1 MSRVDEDVQQGLRER
16 SSAARSGEVGRFGGQ
31 LSLPAFMRQP
41 RLLTWVTGLLVF
53 GVALGFDL
61 YRLGA
66 PSIWFDEAFSVELAR
81 LPLPTMWHIIWG
93 PEPNMELYYLFLH
106 GWLGLSGLFG
116 WLPTEFVVRLPSTIF
131 AALASVMVYLLGR
144 RYMGMAAG
152 MAGAGLFTLNY
163 LQLTYAQQT
172 RAYSLQ
178 LLLTCIA
185 WYALFALLS
194 QDTRVKRWWAC
205 FILATTLAI
214 YAQLFSVLILLSQI
228 GAFAGLLVLPGSW
241 RARAR
246 RNLRGFLASLLAT
259 GVLGIPMWL
268 VALHG
273 ARTNWLPVPHLHDVL
288 HLFQYIT
295 TSSQGYLLLLF
306 ILCVGAVG
314 IALLAYAKD
323 FRPLLRSFTFS
334 GRPEQAGAQ
343 LQQYVPLVFSLVC
356 WLCVPILVSYVVSQS
371 PIRLFSTRY
380 LVTILPPLFLLA
392 GVGINALRWRV
403 AQAAI
408 LLCMLLI
415 ALYYVPVYY
424 RSAQVEDW
432 NSTVHWLQQR
442 YQANDGLVCFDNDVE
457 QGCQISVQY
466 YLDAYPTGAHF
477 TAGTPGLFSWDNL
490 GPANPASGTFA
501 AVDPAALAAFAAHHP
516 RMFYIL
522 GRFPDDASAAKAQA
536 AQNWLDNHY
545 RLLGRIT
552 TRTVTISLYAT
563 GG

>member
-1 MSRVDEDVQQGLRER
+1 MSQVDEGVQQGLHEG
-16 SSAARSGEVGRFGGQ
+16 SVAAHAGEVTRKGRR
-31 LSLPAFMRQP
+31 LSLPTFVRQP

-81 LPLPTMWHIIWG
+81 LPLPTMWHIVWG

-106 GWLGLSGLFG
+106 GWLGLTGLFG

-152 MAGAGLFTLNY
+152 IAGAGLFTLNY

-194 QDTRVKRWWAC
+194 QDARMKRWWAC

-214 YAQLFSVLILLSQI
+214 YAQLFSGLILLSQI
-228 GAFAGLLVLPGSW
+228 VAFAGLLALPGSW

-246 RNLRGFLASLLAT
+246 RNLRGFLASLLAIA
-259 GVLGIPMWL
+259 VLCIPMGL

-273 ARTNWLPVPHLHDVL
+273 AKTNWLLVPHLHDIL

-306 ILCVGAVG
+306 VLCAGAVG

-323 FRPLLRSFTFS
+323 FRPLIRSFTFS
-334 GRPEQAGAQ
+334 SKPEQAEAQ

-356 WLCVPILVSYVVSQS
+356 WLFVPILVSYVVSQGS
-371 PIRLFSTRY
+371 LRLFSARY

-432 NSTVHWLQQR
+432 NSTVSWLQQR
-442 YQANDGLVCFDNDVE
+442 YKPNDGMVCYIE
-457 QGCQISVQY
+457 MECQVAVQY
-466 YLDAYPTGAHF
+466 YLDAYPDGAHF
-477 TAGTPGLFSWDNL
+477 TPDTPGLFSWDTF
-490 GPANPASGTFA
+490 GPTDPANGATA
-501 AVDPAALAAFAAHHP
+501 AVDPAALATFAAHHP

-522 GRFPDDASAAKAQA
+522 GRYPDNTAAAKAQA
-536 AQNWLDNHY
+536 AQNWLDAHY
-545 RLLGRIT
+545 HLLGRIT

>member
-1 MSRVDEDVQQGLRER
+1 MSQVDEGVQQGLHED
-16 SSAARSGEVGRFGGQ
+16 SSAAHAREVARKGRR
-31 LSLPAFMRQP
+31 LSLPAFVRQP
-41 RLLTWVTGLLVF
+41 RLLTWVMGLLVF
-53 GVALGFDL
+53 GVAFGFDL
-61 YRLGA
+61 YKLGV

-81 LPLPTMWHIIWG
+81 LPMPTMWHIIWG

-106 GWLGLSGLFG
+106 GWLGLTGLFG

-152 MAGAGLFTLNY
+152 VAGAGLFTLNY

-178 LLLTCIA
+178 LLLTCMA

-194 QDTRVKRWWAC
+194 QDARVKRWWAC

-214 YAQLFSVLILLSQI
+214 YAQLFSGLILLSQI
-228 GAFAGLLVLPGSW
+228 VAFAGLLVLPGSW

-246 RNLRGFLASLLAT
+246 RNLRGFFASLLAI
-259 GVLGIPMWL
+259 GVLCIPMWL
-268 VALHG
+268 VSLHG
-273 ARTNWLPVPHLHDVL
+273 AKTNWLPAPHPRDIL
-288 HLFQYIT
+288 HLFQFIT

-306 ILCVGAVG
+306 LLCAGAVG

-323 FRPLLRSFTFS
+323 FRPLIRSFTFS
-334 GRPEQAGAQ
+334 SRAEQAEGQ
-343 LQQYVPLVFSLVC
+343 LQHYVPLVFSLVC
-356 WLCVPILVSYVVSQS
+356 WLFVPILVSYVVSQGS
-371 PIRLFSTRY
+371 LRLFSTRY
-380 LVTILPPLFLLA
+380 LVVILPPLFLLA
-392 GVGINALRWRV
+392 GVGINALRWRT
-403 AQAAI
+403 AQGVI

-442 YQANDGLVCFDNDVE
+442 YQPGDGLVCFDNDVE
-457 QGCQISVQY
+457 QGCQVSVQY

-477 TAGTPGLFSWDNL
+477 TADSPGLFSWDHL

-501 AVDPAALAAFAAHHP
+501 AVDPAALATFAAHHP

-522 GRFPDDASAAKAQA
+522 GRYPDNTAAAKAQA
-536 AQNWLDNHY
+536 AQNWLDAHY
-545 RLLGRIT
+545 HLLGRIT

>member
-1 MSRVDEDVQQGLRER
+1 MSRVDGDVQQGLREG
-16 SSAARSGEVGRFGGQ
+16 SSEARAGEVGRLGGR
-31 LSLPAFMRQP
+31 LSRAAFVRQP
-41 RLLTWVTGLLVF
+41 RLLTWVTGLIVF

-81 LPLPTMWHIIWG
+81 QPLPVMWHIIWG

-106 GWLGLSGLFG
+106 GWLGLTGLFG

-152 MAGAGLFTLNY
+152 IAGAGLFSLSFP
-163 LQLTYAQQT
+163 QLTYAQQT

-178 LLLTCIA
+178 LLLLCIA
-185 WYALFALLS
+185 WFALFAILS
-194 QDTRVKRWWAC
+194 QEKNARRWWAC
-205 FILATTLAI
+205 FILASTLAI
-214 YAQLFSVLILLSQI
+214 YAQLFSALILFSQLV
-228 GAFAGLLVLPGSW
+228 AFAGLLVLPGSW
-241 RARAR
+241 RLRAR
-246 RNLRGFLASLLAT
+246 RNFIGFLVSLGVT
-259 GVLGIPMWL
+259 GVLCIPMWL
-268 VALHG
+268 VSLHG
-273 ARTNWLPVPHLHDVL
+273 AKTNWLPVPHLHDIL
-288 HLFQYIT
+288 YLFEFIT
-295 TSSQGYLLLLF
+295 TNSKTYMLLLF
-306 ILCVGAVG
+306 IFCATAAG
-314 IALLAYAKD
+314 IALLSSTKD
-323 FRPLLRSFTFS
+323 FKPLFRSFTFS
-334 GRPEQAGAQ
+334 YKSEQAEAQ
-343 LQQYVPLVFSLVC
+343 LQEYIPLVFSLVC
-356 WLCVPILVSYVVSQS
+356 WLVVPIALSYVISQG

-392 GVGINALRWRV
+392 GVGIGALRWRS
-403 AQAAI
+403 AQAALI
-408 LLCMLLI
+408 LGMLLL

-442 YQANDGLVCFDNDVE
+442 YQPGDGLVCFDNDVE
-457 QGCQISVQY
+457 QGCQVSVQY
-466 YLDAYPTGAHF
+466 YLDAYPTGAQF
-477 TAGTPGLFSWDNL
+477 TSDAPGAFSWTSF

-501 AVDPAALAAFAAHHP
+501 AVDPAALATFAAHHP

-522 GRFPDDASAAKAQA
+522 GRFPDNATAAKAQA
-536 AQNWLDNHY
+536 AQNWLDSHY
-545 RLLGRIT
+545 HLLGRIT